1 MPMTFA
7 KMTSKG
13 QVTVPK
19 EVRVKLRLSPG
30 DVLAYELEG
39 DSVRVHKAEGF
50 DGQWHRAVAGT
61 LDEWHSAE
69 DDEAFRD
76 L

>member
-1 MPMTFA
+1 MTFA

-19 EVRVKLRLSPG
+19 AVRDGLGLKPG
-30 DVLAYELEG
+30 DTLVYELEG
-39 DSVRVHKAEGF
+39 NSVRVRKVEGF
-50 DGQWHRAVAGT
+50 DASWHRAIANT
-61 LDEWHSAE
+61 LDEWNRPE
-69 DDEAFRD
+69 DDEAFGA